1 MPEWRDNE
9 MDQQRDGWI
18 NGRMDGELNIWIFIC
33 LRLRKKQE
41 LPRGLATTIYKLET
55 IKLSR
60 NP

>member
-1 MPEWRDNE
+1 MPEWMDNE

-41 LPRGLATTIYKLET
+41 LPRGLATMI
-55 IKLSR
+55 
-60 NP
+60 